1 VRPRASEVLE
11 DRGAPVEREGDS
23 AREGGAAAEML
34 LPLKWPEVTLV
45 SSRLPFLSRGKRVKV
60 SRRLVLRAAVEAG
73 LVVAEASDTA
83 DRASRSN
90 RSWGSSVIGPVSGC
104 SPVWEELEEESEAAE
119 TVRGRNGVVKGIAV
133 RGRMVAESRRRLTKG
148 ERVGTLARIRRPLDS
163 PGGP

>member
-1 VRPRASEVLE
+1 
-11 DRGAPVEREGDS
+11 
-23 AREGGAAAEML
+23 
-34 LPLKWPEVTLV
+34 
-45 SSRLPFLSRGKRVKV
+45 
-60 SRRLVLRAAVEAG
+60 VEAG

-148 ERVGTLARIRRPLDS
+148 ERVGTLARIGRPLDS
-163 PGGP
+163 PGGSVTTASASATPPS